1 MAGENNQQL
10 VNFQMFATCLDV
22 TGQDVNASS
31 MILYTC
37 KQNPNPTK
45 VLWNQ
50 KFIPSPA
57 LTVAPARTLLT
68 VFKGGQTYCL
78 YSPDNDGG
86 YPRLSPAGGCPSSVT
101 AAPAGYVWT
110 VSQFYSNAAGTV
122 PLPYANRYTIKDDT
136 GLCLAPGPNTDLYNA
151 HYLRVIVTACSGG
164 TEQKWNANASLGSAT
179 LIDTHE
185 MGAPTG

>member
-1 MAGENNQQL
+1 
-10 VNFQMFATCLDV
+10 
-22 TGQDVNASS
+22 
-31 MILYTC
+31 
-37 KQNPNPTK
+37 
-45 VLWNQ
+45 
-50 KFIPSPA
+50 
-57 LTVAPARTLLT
+57 VA
-68 VFKGGQTYCL
+68 
-78 YSPDNDGG
+78 
-86 YPRLSPAGGCPSSVT
+86 

-110 VSQFYSNAAGTV
+110 VSQFYSDAAGTV
-122 PLPYANRYTIKDDT
+122 PLSYANRYTIKDDT